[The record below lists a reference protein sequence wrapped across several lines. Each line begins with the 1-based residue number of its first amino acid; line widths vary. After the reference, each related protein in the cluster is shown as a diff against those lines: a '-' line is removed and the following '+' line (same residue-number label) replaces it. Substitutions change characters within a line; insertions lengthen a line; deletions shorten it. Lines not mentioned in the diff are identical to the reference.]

1 MGLLVNCLAVVFSTI
16 IAICGVSYFVREK
29 NAGGLRYFLLI
40 MGFFGALWSGGYGI
54 MGFTET
60 SESAAVFR
68 AIGLVGVVG
77 FMMTEALMI
86 AYMVGLPK
94 WLYRSYA
101 AIFGIFAAVDLCFF
115 IPDYHEFVRIDG
127 RMCYYSTN
135 SIGRVVHSA
144 FLAFITVT
152 MLGIAIIWVHKD
164 KPTRQAYYVKAAILS
179 NFAILFSII
188 PDTILPMLGKPSF
201 PSSAYGM
208 FLTYMITWFW
218 ATRFNAFSI
227 TVGNLSQYIYESA
240 NTAILIFD
248 EHLRLFLVNKYG
260 RELLGIKKI
269 ENQKL
274 SELFQSTEEET
285 ERLLDV
291 ILQDNKGVKELIS
304 THGEISCSLNFSVAR
319 DFHDDPYCIVCFV
332 YDLTKEKNMLQELV
346 RANEAKSQFLANMSH
361 EIRTPINGI
370 LGMDNMLL
378 KECKDEGLREYA
390 KNIQSA
396 GQSLLSIINDILDI
410 SKIESGKLEILPI
423 KYELFS
429 ILNDCY
435 NLTKAK
441 LEEKPLEFVIQV
453 NENLPSCLYGDEVRI
468 RQIINNFL
476 SNAVKYTK
484 QGKVTFCL
492 DYEQKSS
499 EQILLI
505 ISVSDTGIGIKEE
518 DLGKL
523 FTSFTRIEEK
533 RNRNIEGT
541 GLGLNLTKN
550 LVDLMG
556 GEVLVESTY
565 GKGSCFTAK
574 IPQKVVDATPMGDF
588 GKRYQQYLRSSDSD
602 SLTFSAPDAKI
613 LVVDDVDMNLKVV
626 KGLLKETKI
635 QIDTAVSGRECLE
648 CAEKKRYDV
657 IFLDH
662 MMPEMDGIET
672 LQNMKLLTDN
682 PNREV
687 PVIMLTAN
695 AIVGA
700 KEEYMQAGFTD
711 YLTKPIQ
718 ETELLEMLLK
728 YLPKEL
734 VCEEREITGSKDTM
748 QTELTEHSEGAGT
761 EVHTE
766 EAGTAEN
773 MEETGS
779 LGHAEEAGT
788 AENCDIVDASGTARN
803 DDMTQMGMMQRL
815 ESLEGLDVK
824 TGLSYCM
831 NEEDFYVEMLGE
843 YLKSDKVSKLEQFFV
858 TEDWD
863 NYRTIVHALKS
874 TSLTIGAVHLS
885 EEAKALEM
893 AAKDKDASFIR
904 ANHKTVLDE
913 YIELMTGIRE
923 ILKTDK

>member
-1 MGLLVNCLAVVFSTI
+1 MGLFVNCLAVVFSTI
-16 IAICGVSYFVREK
+16 IAICGISYFIREK
-29 NAGGLRYFLLI
+29 NAGSLRYFILI

-54 MGFTET
+54 MGFAES
-60 SESAAVFR
+60 SEDAAVFR
-68 AIGLVGVVG
+68 AIGLIGIAG
-77 FMMTEALMI
+77 FMMAEALMV
-86 AYMVGLPK
+86 AYMSELPK
-94 WLYRSYA
+94 RLFRIYA
-101 AIFGIFAAVDLCFF
+101 SVFGIFAAMDLLFF
-115 IPDYHEFVRIDG
+115 IPDYHEFVRING

-135 SIGRVVHSA
+135 SIGRAVHNA
-144 FLAFITVT
+144 FLAFIAVT
-152 MLGIAIIWVHKD
+152 MIFIAIVWVHKE
-164 KPTRQAYYVKAAILS
+164 KPTRQVYYVRAAILS
-179 NFAILFSII
+179 NLTILVSII
-188 PDTILPMLGKPSF
+188 PDTILPLLGKPSF

-240 NTAILIFD
+240 NTAILILD
-248 EHLRLFLVNKYG
+248 EHFRLFLVNKYG
-260 RELLGIKKI
+260 RELLGIHKI

-274 SELFQSTEEET
+274 SELFQSSEEEAD
-285 ERLLDV
+285 RLLAGV
-291 ILQDNKGVKELIS
+291 LRDNKGVAELVS
-304 THGEISCSLNFSVAR
+304 VHGEVSCSLNFSVAR
-319 DFHDDPYCIVCFV
+319 DFHEDPYCIVCFV
-332 YDLTKEKNMLQELV
+332 YDLTKEKNMLEQLV

-370 LGMDNMLL
+370 LGMDSMLL
-378 KECKDEGLREYA
+378 KECKDEVLREYA

-441 LEEKPLEFVIQV
+441 LQEKPLEFEIRV
-453 NENLPSCLYGDEVRI
+453 NENLPSWLYGDEVRI

-492 DYEQKSS
+492 DYEQKSA
-499 EQILLI
+499 EQIRLV
-505 ISVSDTGIGIKEE
+505 ISVADTGIGIREE

-556 GEVLVESTY
+556 GEVIVESTY
-565 GKGSCFTAK
+565 GRGSCFTAR
-574 IPQKVVDATPMGDF
+574 IPQKIVDATPMGDF
-588 GKRYQQYLRSSDSD
+588 SRRYQQYLSSSDDDTLS
-602 SLTFSAPDAKI
+602 FSAPEAKI
-613 LVVDDVDMNLKVV
+613 LVVDDVEMNLKVV
-626 KGLLKETKI
+626 KGLLKETQI
-635 QIDTAVSGRECLE
+635 QIDTAVSGRQCLE
-648 CAEKKRYDV
+648 RVKTTRYDV

-672 LQNMKLLTDN
+672 LQNMKLLKDN
-682 PNREV
+682 LNREV

-700 KEEYMQAGFTD
+700 KEEYIQAGFTD

-718 ETELLEMLLK
+718 ETELLAMLVK
-728 YLPKEL
+728 YLP
-734 VCEEREITGSKDTM
+734 EEHMEVP
-748 QTELTEHSEGAGT
+748 GT
-761 EVHTE
+761 EE
-766 EAGTAEN
+766 PGMA
-773 MEETGS
+773 
-779 LGHAEEAGT
+779 
-788 AENCDIVDASGTARN
+788 VDTRKSEMSR
-803 DDMTQMGMMQRL
+803 MQQL
-815 ESLEGLDVK
+815 EKLEGIDIR
-824 TGLSYCM
+824 TGLLYCM
-831 NEEDFYVEMLGE
+831 NDEDFYVEMLGE
-843 YLKSDKVSKLEQFFV
+843 YLESDLMLDLEQVFSD
-858 TEDWD
+858 EDWG
-863 NYRTIVHALKS
+863 NYRTLVHALKS

-885 EEAKALEM
+885 GQAKELET
-893 AAKDKDASFIR
+893 AAKNGDADYIR
-904 ANHKTVLDE
+904 SHHKAVLDE
-913 YIELMTGIRE
+913 YIELIGGIRE
-923 ILKTDK
+923 ILDLFLC